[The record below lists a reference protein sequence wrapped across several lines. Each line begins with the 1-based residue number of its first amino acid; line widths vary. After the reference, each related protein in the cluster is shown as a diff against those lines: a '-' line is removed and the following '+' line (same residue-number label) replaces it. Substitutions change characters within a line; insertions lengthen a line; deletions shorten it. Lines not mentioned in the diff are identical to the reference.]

1 MSINTNNRPQII
13 AQLISTIM
21 HPLIVAPVAFVILL
35 RHCGNLNP
43 SQSLLFFGLILV
55 AIVIVPLLSVVRLKR
70 RGKTASLDVPERAN
84 RINPFLISVL
94 GYLGIWIALKLTGAP
109 AEISAMMLI
118 YTVNTAIATVITHF
132 WKVSVHG
139 MALGGPIAA
148 LGFLVSPQFYW
159 FLLAAP
165 LMIYSR
171 VKLKAHTVAQVVVG
185 FLLGLLLTT
194 IQLAAIL

>member
-1 MSINTNNRPQII
+1 VPTKTNNRSQII
-13 AQLISTIM
+13 ARPISTIL
-21 HPLIVAPVAFVILL
+21 HPLIVAPVTFIILL
-35 RHCGNLNP
+35 RHCNNLNRP
-43 SQSLLFFGLILV
+43 QALLFFGLILI
-55 AIVIVPLLSVVRLKR
+55 AIVIIPLLSVVRLKK
-70 RGKTASLDVPERAN
+70 RGQTASLDVPERAN

-94 GYLGIWIALKLTGAP
+94 GYLGIWVALKLTGAP

-132 WKVSVHG
+132 WKISVHG

-148 LGFLVSPQFYW
+148 LGFLVSLQFYW

-185 FLLGLLLTT
+185 FLLGFLLTT